1 MKVFKGQGRGDVKM
15 ADMSK
20 EKGTLGAVELGGT
33 CRNKGLLERIIVEEK
48 RLSHALRWQVGVD

>member
-1 MKVFKGQGRGDVKM
+1 M